1 MRRIIHKHRH
11 INAQSNHFMQSVCIA
26 ARIHWPQIDS
36 RLYEWS
42 FPAFVCES
50 PHFCPVRTVTHSVHS
65 SLFLGAAFRLHCN
78 SQSVCYKMRACAVC
92 CCIGAV
98 SLGTLI
104 EKWMVSSYSLC
115 ESPKKKN
122 VFRVHFIQQQ
132 RLNGIRQ
139 IYMVLLNSPGH
150 FECVLLWLGG
160 GSDVF
165 VCIRFT
171 CSLFAFILWIFRLI
185 SDKGKCWTTISTIWN
200 EFPHAFISFRPLIPV
215 DY

>member
-115 ESPKKKN
+115 ESPKKKT
-122 VFRVHFIQQQ
+122 
-132 RLNGIRQ
+132 
-139 IYMVLLNSPGH
+139 Y
-150 FECVLLWLGG
+150 
-160 GSDVF
+160 F
-165 VCIRFT
+165 VCISYNNRDWMEYDKYIWFYWT
-171 CSLFAFILWIFRLI
+171 HRAILNAFCYGLVVAQMFSSVFDLLVHSL
-185 SDKGKCWTTISTIWN
+185 
-200 EFPHAFISFRPLIPV
+200 HSFYGFFVWFQI
-215 DY
+215 